1 MIRLS
6 PAQKRHYATI
16 YVLKMLDLK
25 PEDGG
30 QVIPVLLPAELASL
44 EDLLEEMAVA
54 GLIRIDRKKQRYVL
68 AERGV
73 ELLGALIDEIE
84 VIIEELDEL
93 EAEEVVEILRQR
105 NLDPFR
111 VRFLWGWYDGEFD
124 DVEAYQRRR
133 GFDEIEPWWAAFIL
147 SDAFYEDLA
156 RDL

>member
-1 MIRLS
+1 MSRLS

-30 QVIPVLLPAELASL
+30 QVIPVLLPAELAPL

-111 VRFLWGWYDGEFD
+111 VRFLWG
-124 DVEAYQRRR
+124 
-133 GFDEIEPWWAAFIL
+133 
-147 SDAFYEDLA
+147 
-156 RDL
+156 